1 MACISKTETNSNL
14 TFDYS
19 LDKYT
24 EGDIFDWLID
34 VSQNEAIHVRKILC
48 DNTLD
53 RSDEGNDSFTLGRI
67 VTKEK
72 IVDLCHNNGIDV
84 ISIVGVY
91 EQKPVIIGVN
101 LRTKYPFVTVRK
113 STMVDYE
120 KLEKEIFLD

>member
-72 IVDLCHNNGIDV
+72 IVNLCHNNGIDV
-84 ISIVGVY
+84 ISIVGAY

>member
-48 DNTLD
+48 ENTLD

-72 IVDLCHNNGIDV
+72 IVNLCHNNGIDV
-84 ISIVGVY
+84 ISIVGAY